1 MSRNGW
7 LVLIVCVAGGL
18 WHLHTRD
25 PGGIPR
31 EPGILA
37 PETPLQRDLPAGQP
51 SIRHGEFEL
60 TPLAEFR
67 TEARVLSR
75 LSYRFDA
82 GAALSPVDF
91 AIGWGRMSDSAVI
104 DQLDI
109 SQGAR
114 FFNYRWI
121 DQPPI
126 PADEIVRSAANVH
139 LIPADAAVSASLRRI
154 RPGEV
159 VRLEGLLVAA
169 RREDGWSWRSSLTRE
184 DNGAGACELLLVKN
198 VDVLP

>member
-1 MSRNGW
+1 MGRHSW
-7 LVLIVCVAGGL
+7 LLLIVCIAGGL

-25 PGGIPR
+25 PGGISR
-31 EPGILA
+31 APGILA
-37 PETPLQRDLPAGQP
+37 PEAPEQRNLAPGQP
-51 SIRHGEFEL
+51 GIRHGEFEL

-67 TEARVLSR
+67 AEARLLSR

-82 GAALSPVDF
+82 GAALSPMDF

-114 FFNYRWI
+114 FFSYRWEEH
-121 DQPPI
+121 PPI

-139 LIPADAAVSASLRRI
+139 LIPADATVTASLRRI

-159 VRLEGLLVAA
+159 VELEGLLVAA
-169 RREDGWSWRSSLTRE
+169 RRDDGWSWRSSLTRE
-184 DNGAGACELLLVKN
+184 DDGAGACELLLVKN
-198 VDVLP
+198 VVVRP